1 MRKEMKKGLL
11 CAVFAV
17 MAASLCYAKEE
28 VIFRNDNNET
38 GVHESIVSFGRMTQ
52 TAASRVIDAKLEDY
66 GIEWDFGDDELAAEA
81 ANFIFSE
88 FSPVPNSLFLF
99 ERFEAGTL
107 EWYFIYF
114 TNENNYVF
122 DTYLGLLGG

>member
-1 MRKEMKKGLL
+1 
-11 CAVFAV
+11 

-38 GVHESIVSFGRMTQ
+38 GVHESITSFGRMTQ
-52 TAASRVIDAKLEDY
+52 TAASRVINSKLEDY
-66 GIEWDFGDDELAAEA
+66 GIEWDDGDDELADEA

-88 FSPVPNSLFLF
+88 FSPAPNSLFLF

-114 TNENNYVF
+114 TSANNYVF
-122 DTYLGLLGG
+122 NTYLGLLGG